1 MSGWER
7 EAALARAARRYT
19 YSFSVWPEEAFGFS
33 PAVFD
38 LFRMF
43 ETRMMM
49 EFTEAEFAAF
59 RADLLRHGLTLREVE
74 RWPHHEPEAVP

>member
-19 YSFSVWPEEAFGFS
+19 YSFCVWPQEAFGFS
-33 PAVFD
+33 AAYFD
-38 LFRMF
+38 LFRMLDA
-43 ETRMMM
+43 RVML